1 VEKFNLGADNFIAKM
16 SLASINKEL
25 RSLGKKILPKERIQ
39 FKNLSLLDFRHASC
53 CFWLSIY
60 KSENALK
67 YKFGWKKSDKIHYYS
82 EFLGMKDT
90 INEDDLYIDV
100 TKTELEK
107 EIAQLKENS
116 VSKED
121 V

>member
-1 VEKFNLGADNFIAKM
+1 M
-16 SLASINKEL
+16 
-25 RSLGKKILPKERIQ
+25 
-39 FKNLSLLDFRHASC
+39 LDFRHASC

-107 EIAQLKENS
+107 EIADLKEKS

-121 V
+121 VLKLVKELLNSYNINSRPTKTNDALEVFEN